1 MLKLKKILLILT
13 IALVFVGMMFLI
25 PGILYAVPSVSPAS
39 ATIEVGVDIA
49 INPIKENFR
58 EKALGF
64 SNSGFDLIE
73 LTITNKITLNQSIDL
88 VRDGGCI
95 EVFAGPTSKKDIEV
109 DFESLYKRELTILS
123 SYSATP
129 ESLERG
135 FNYIKEEKV
144 DFSPLIS
151 SILPIEKFKEGLELA
166 LSQKKLQ
173 NFILF

>member
-1 MLKLKKILLILT
+1 MQGQQ
-13 IALVFVGMMFLI
+13 A
-25 PGILYAVPSVSPAS
+25 
-39 ATIEVGVDIA
+39 
-49 INPIKENFR
+49 
-58 EKALGF
+58 
-64 SNSGFDLIE
+64 
-73 LTITNKITLNQSIDL
+73 
-88 VRDGGCI
+88 
-95 EVFAGPTSKKDIEV
+95 KKDIEV